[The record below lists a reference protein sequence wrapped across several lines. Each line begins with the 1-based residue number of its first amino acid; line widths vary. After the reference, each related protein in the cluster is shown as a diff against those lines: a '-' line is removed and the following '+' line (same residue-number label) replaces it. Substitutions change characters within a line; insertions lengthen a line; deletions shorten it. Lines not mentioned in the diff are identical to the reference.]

1 MPGEPCERLEET
13 QSRMVSS
20 AIVLEWRNWQTQQT
34 QETFPTASN
43 PNAFIATTTT

>member
-1 MPGEPCERLEET
+1 MPGELCERLEET

-34 QETFPTASN
+34 QKGFQIIRKSF
-43 PNAFIATTTT
+43 AFVEQSIT

>member
-1 MPGEPCERLEET
+1 MPGEFCERLEET

-34 QETFPTASN
+34 QNFVTYFGMT
-43 PNAFIATTTT
+43 